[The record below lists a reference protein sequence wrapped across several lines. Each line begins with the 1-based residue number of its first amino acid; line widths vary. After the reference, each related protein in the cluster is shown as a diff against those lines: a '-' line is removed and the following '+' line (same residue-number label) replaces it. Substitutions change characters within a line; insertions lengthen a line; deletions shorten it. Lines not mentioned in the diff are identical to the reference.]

1 MPGFFNRVSI
11 LLYAEEMPCLQAMGS
26 LVVNLPG
33 MLLLILSNI
42 KKVLPNC
49 LDLPSPQDG
58 L

>member
-33 MLLLILSNI
+33 MLLLILGNFNQPFQGSTFNTFNI
-42 KKVLPNC
+42 MI
-49 LDLPSPQDG
+49 
-58 L
+58 